1 MKFAPARGLADV
13 RFRTSAFMSW
23 KQSGPSN
30 ACRNRIARGRTP
42 VFRPEPR
49 FLQLRSCNSAPAL
62 RSLFDVTGTTLRR
75 ALPDL
80 DARIAAG
87 DLAPVLDWLRT
98 NVWSQL
104 RPRGGTPTN
113 WRAGP
118 AARYARPGAAHL
130 ESRYLAD
137 ASR

>member
-1 MKFAPARGLADV
+1 
-13 RFRTSAFMSW
+13 
-23 KQSGPSN
+23 
-30 ACRNRIARGRTP
+30 
-42 VFRPEPR
+42 
-49 FLQLRSCNSAPAL
+49 L

-87 DLAPVLDWLRT
+87 DLAPVFDWLRT